1 MNVLRVT
8 LHLTIKC
15 VNSVTMTNLSQKMV
29 NAFLAKINSVTS
41 VLLVTKQAVQNVLE
55 RFPLL

>member
-1 MNVLRVT
+1 MLRVT

-29 NAFLAKINSVTS
+29 NAFLAKINLVTS
-41 VLLVTKQAVQNVLE
+41 ALLATKPAVENVLE
-55 RFPLL
+55 RFLLS